1 METLLKQLMDN
12 MYEIRA
18 TLDIVEKKLS
28 NLEEKLTN
36 LEEKIN
42 NLQNNQK
49 NISPVKKEFK
59 IGEVIYP
66 DVNYII

>member
-1 METLLKQLMDN
+1 MDILLKQLIDN
-12 MYEIRA
+12 VYEIRA
-18 TLDIVEKKLS
+18 TLDKVEKKLD
-28 NLEEKLTN
+28 N

-49 NISPVKKEFK
+49 NISPVKKEFN
-59 IGEVIYP
+59 IGEIIYH

>member
-1 METLLKQLMDN
+1 MDILLKQLIDN

-18 TLDIVEKKLS
+18 TLDKVDKKLN
-28 NLEEKLTN
+28 NLEEKLTD

-59 IGEVIYP
+59 IGEIIYH

>member
-1 METLLKQLMDN
+1 MDILLKQLIDN

-18 TLDIVEKKLS
+18 TLDKVEKKLN

-42 NLQNNQK
+42 TQK
-49 NISPVKKEFK
+49 YTSPIKKPFK
-59 IGEVIYP
+59 LEEIVYP
-66 DVNYII
+66 ALNYII

>member
-18 TLDIVEKKLS
+18 TLDKVEKKLS
-28 NLEEKLTN
+28 NLEERLTN

-42 NLQNNQK
+42 IQQYT
-49 NISPVKKEFK
+49 SPIKKPFK
-59 IGEVIYP
+59 LEKIVYP